1 MTLKKVQL
9 NKIVKNQLPEYV
21 REDFP
26 LVGEFLSAYYKGQE
40 YQGGPIDLVNN
51 IDSYIKLSENGNI
64 IKSTTL
70 IDRLEETDTDILV
83 ENTDG
88 FPENNGLIKIG
99 DEIISYDS
107 KTDVKFVDCTR
118 GFSGITSFTNPAEP
132 EDLIFSTS
140 TAVPHDNDVV
150 VENLSVLFLE
160 EFLRKTKH
168 QLLYG
173 IQKDLDENLNQ
184 STFIR
189 HSKDF
194 YSTRGTDESFKI
206 LFGALF
212 NEKAEVIRPIDRV
225 VSPSN
230 ANFRKTRDIIVESV
244 LGDPIDLINKT
255 LFQDTFENVSKAYA
269 PVSHV
274 ETINVGINTNIFY
287 KISLDTSWNQNDGS
301 TELLYGEFSAH
312 AKSIIVGDVGIGQ
325 TFIDVD
331 STLGFPNSGTLSF
344 VYANGES
351 GIATYAYKTLNQF
364 LEINPTSIAS
374 SITDRTFID
383 QDTYAYSTGSG
394 TTDGIRVKIR
404 SVLNNLQIPSN
415 TRFYNEGSKI
425 KIKSLGHIGTSF
437 NQNNWIFNS
446 IQNYDIKELK
456 LVDQINSTYK
466 LITKDPNIFRIGDR
480 VRLYDKN
487 DDLLVNQYEVRDV
500 YDSRTILIRGE
511 GIPADTTAI
520 LNVRRDFSRV
530 NSDIHSDLNR
540 LIANIQN
547 VYVGSDSVL
556 VASNSLPAH
565 GGLKLN
571 PRDQKVTISGKYN
584 DEQEEITLTTG
595 IDHNFYTGDAV
606 YYTPEKGSATI
617 TDWKGDTFYQEW
629 IESQLFDEGLY
640 FVKRIDDNIVKLAKS
655 RPNIYSNIFVKVN
668 ASGGDDI
675 EINNN
680 TIEKYDFHE
689 KKIQPQK
696 LLRKIS
702 KPVQDGKIHET
713 PIGYTGILID
723 GVEVLN
729 YKSRDTVY
737 AGQLD
742 AVEVMKSGENYDV
755 INPPLLTID
764 DSVGSGATG
773 YTAVRGSFQEIRILD
788 KGFDFIDNP
797 IVEIT
802 GGNGEG
808 ATAVAK
814 IRTVPHEVT
823 FDATGIATAIQIGID
838 TSIIGFTTYHKFRT
852 GERVEYNTYGKKAL
866 AGLDTGATYY
876 VGSIDNKNIKLYT
889 SFDGAIAVVG
899 TTGFTDYGE
908 GYHSLKSLKGKAVVG
923 TIQVTNP
930 GTGYEN
936 KQRTLQPVGVDTALN
951 IIHLPDHDY
960 KDQEIIQYATSGTV
974 IDGLDTSLDYY
985 VKVIDKDSF
994 KLANVGVGTTVKD
1007 FYYRTEQWADFRSTG
1022 VGTHSFNY
1030 PPISV
1035 TVTGTV
1041 GINSIEGDTFQC
1053 VAQPIVRGEI
1063 TSVHLTENGVG
1074 YGASE
1079 VLNFER
1085 NPDITLNQG
1094 RGAYLSPVVHN
1105 GSIVDVSVSLGGT
1118 DYLTPPNIVVSGLGT
1133 GAELVPEMNA
1143 LGNIVSIKVN
1153 KGGIGYGVS
1162 TTTVKVE
1169 VSGKKVLFRPK
1180 VQEWTVNNFKRNFG
1194 NLLNDDIFINRPT
1207 NRQFGLQCSYAYAP
1221 RSLRKILYTS
1231 GSDGDIIYGKKDL
1244 TLKNNQEIGQDK
1256 HSPIIGWAYDGHP
1269 IYGPYGYT
1277 TRTGG
1282 TITQMKSGYIENA
1295 IAKVNRPPTT
1305 VFPEEF
1311 FVEDFEWSYSTD
1323 DGILD
1328 ENNGRFCVTP
1338 EYPNGTYAYFATFE
1352 SDVEGTGPFVN
1363 YKKPSFPYLIGKN
1376 FNAAPEKF
1384 NYERLSNQDDI
1395 NLNNT
1400 DWIRNTFPYALDKD
1414 NSGYDYVQE
1423 SYTFSTQDSIIKSVE
1438 KSGVDIVGIV
1448 TGGTKYQV
1456 GDKVVFEDDTEHNFA
1471 AAARISKV
1479 AGPGISTISVNPV
1492 LLDDVEFYT
1501 TGRKGE
1507 FIGIASTSHN
1517 IKNQTVLE
1525 ISGLSTTSSKLEG
1538 SYFVGIAT
1546 NQLSLETGIGTEGVT
1561 GIVTYL
1567 SVKGNLRYPA
1577 IKENDLLRLSGIL
1590 TTGNFGDEDV
1600 KVLNV
1605 DRLNSRIRVLRDL
1618 KAQTGLSH
1626 TATTIIKDLPR
1637 KFTFKTG
1644 ITTSYSPKVNRE
1656 YYFYPLESVGLGT
1669 ATPVGIAGTV
1679 VGSGSTIMFENPG
1692 AGISTIFVE
1701 AQSIYLPNHSL
1712 QTGDEVTYHTNTGTS
1727 IGIIT
1732 AANNVAIGT
1741 EIALNLYPSLFVA
1754 KIDNNHIGVSSVK
1767 VGLGSTGMFVGA
1779 ATSTAHTGL
1788 VYFAGVGT
1796 GVYHSF
1802 KTKSY
1807 NSDIVKGSI
1816 EQNRVTVALGSTHGL
1831 NHNEEVNITV
1841 NPRNTGITTVQYDKP
1856 NRKVI
1861 TRGLGFAASG
1871 VTTST
1876 SLTGTPDSIEIANHG
1891 LTTGQKVIHKSATPV
1906 GGLVHEKEYFV
1917 YVINRNKIKLCLD
1930 KYETGKT
1937 IPGFVGLTTANVGTL
1952 CEINPTLNF
1961 YRDSNIT
1968 FDLSDSSLSYTRGS
1982 EKYPAFELEFYRDA
1996 SYTDKYE
2003 TNGTS
2008 RTFDI
2013 VKTGTIG
2020 VDATAKVTLA
2030 VNENTPDVFYY
2041 KLTPVDQKEN
2051 PQVYKDLVIDDIVDG
2066 YNQVIIKESA
2076 YSGRYKILLESEN
2089 TFTYN
2094 LGKYPE
2100 SESYSGSTSQ
2110 LEYDTNST
2118 SAYGRITDVQ
2128 IVSTGS
2134 GYLEVPGITTVTS
2147 DTGSGCILEAS
2158 STTIGRVNKTVIE
2171 NIGFDYPT
2179 DKTLRPEVAFPQILK
2194 IEALTGF
2201 DFVGVTSLGRGYNTA
2216 PSLVVI
2222 DNRTKKQITDVDLRY
2237 HLDVSGAHVEILKNT
2252 NSLFN
2257 TTPTI
2262 LPTGNPNG
2270 IKMKEFS
2277 YNTNTQVVTATYKN
2291 PVSRVEDFVLEV
2303 GDRIMVENV
2312 AVGVGSTGYGYNS
2325 KNYDYNLF
2333 TITGV
2338 STNLGAFPTITYSM
2352 ADFLDKSVN
2361 ALPGRFDSVKSGAIV
2376 TPEKYFPQFSSIL
2389 ASNQFNPEEGV
2400 TNGTATGDVFKWDPQ
2415 TGELVVESNRE
2426 FEVGTVI
2433 ESQETGSKGK
2443 IVSKLSAE
2451 SIYDLDYYSIVEN
2464 GWEYTTGFLNDELQ
2478 RIHDNEYYQNFSYAI
2493 KSRVTFDDWKDV
2505 VSSLNHAAGFKKFSD
2520 LQLESIQD
2528 NPNDL
2533 EIQVSSLTDIVVD
2546 FHGYESLHTVE
2557 TFDLATENYLV
2568 GDDLI
2573 FSNEINF
2580 ENRILTDYAQSVGN
2594 RVLQVDDISGDFDDN
2609 ARTSRYADVFRQ
2621 STKDG
2626 RSQKIVCYVRDR
2638 LYGGERQMMIV
2649 NALHDIDRGFSMI
2662 NQYGDVSTV
2671 EDLGSFDYIYEG
2683 GETILRYFPTK
2694 YEVNNYS
2701 IRTFSYNLD
2710 KNVLGIETSVAS
2722 IGSTTIGVSTDF
2734 TGSLVSIAST
2744 NVQIAGGAADEIY
2757 RFVGVG
2763 TNISGTRSA
2772 KILVTA
2778 ETDTGRV
2785 EYDEVSLISD
2795 GTNVTWQE
2803 FGQLTIHSYLDP
2815 YSSAGNIGTF
2825 YSYMNGEDIVLKYTP
2840 DAGFTTTRVN
2850 AIAVAFS
2857 TERYKNESQTDYEF
2871 QYGSMQAQSKFME
2884 AAADPDAVGIASYAD
2899 DYDAAYFIVQASDM
2913 ATNSHCLTE
2922 GIIIDDYAENGND
2935 TVYMTE
2941 YGEIHVGAAFTDLG
2955 TIDGRRASGDR
2966 TEITYRPASG
2976 RDIDVKI
2983 FMNTLRINE
2992 NTNVSPGGRELG
3004 GEILKEFNN
3013 ATIETNG
3020 ATYEG
3025 TENTVKKQFNL
3036 QYKNEDI
3043 FRRNFDG
3050 SSGVTVNVSNN
3061 TLEIPNHFFVTGEEV
3076 KYSVK
3081 TGFTTDAISIANTS
3095 FAGIGSTTR
3104 IPSSVFVIKQSEN
3117 IIKLARSAE
3126 DALKSN
3132 PVELDITSVGIG
3144 TSHSFT
3150 STNQNQ
3156 KVMMLV
3162 DNMIQSPIAGTS
3174 VTTTLADSAA
3184 LAQDV
3189 IKFTGI
3195 SSFAGADYIQVGSG
3209 NTIECMKILSVGI
3222 GSTNAIKVRRG
3233 WLGTPEVGFATGAL
3247 VQKIRGHYNIVENDI
3262 HFIEP
3267 PHGAQPMGSTTNPPD
3282 QRDYLGIT
3290 TASSFQGRVFMR
3302 SGVENTSNETYT
3314 DNYLY
3319 DDISNKFTGYDKEF
3333 PLTVD
3338 KQAVTGVSTNNAII
3352 IINGVFQGPGANN
3365 NYTMSEVGGG
3375 TSISFT
3381 GSASSVGFDPNNANI
3396 PVGGVI
3402 VSVSSTDGFG
3412 YQPLVSAGG
3421 TVIVSSAGTISNI
3434 TIGNTGSGYRVGLQ
3448 TVNVAIQTA
3457 SNLDAQSY
3465 LDRSSFIG
3473 IGTAQIVDGNITG
3486 IAITNPG
3493 IIYTPRD
3500 ISNAGYSSVTGIT
3513 TITTTKPHG
3522 LVVGDD
3528 IRISGLAFTCEYAKS
3543 MSISTA
3549 SYGHTSGIM
3558 TVSVGLNTVGVTTF
3572 SYDNVVGVGT
3582 VTLSEPHKIAHATGV
3597 GRSFTLALLNVGIA
3611 RSGVDY
3617 GSTTWPNS
3625 DTATGDTFQILSV
3638 PSPTELAFTAG
3649 ISTLTHTY
3657 TSGGHLG
3664 FGHKMKVGDTAIL
3677 TGLAFTGHSGL
3688 TTDYYPHG
3696 KDAAYDTSVEITNDG
3711 TAYTVTNASYNPTTG
3726 VLTLT
3731 VPAHGFSNGDKIRLV
3746 DGSLTFTCSQN
3757 NHKTQHEYPRVT
3769 DPASGEW
3776 LTISN
3781 KTTNTFR
3788 VNVLTNAPA
3797 SNTSTYTFVSAKTDG
3812 LIHQGPTITV
3822 NVGSAGDNDS
3832 YTHTFVSAATSA
3844 IISGGN
3850 YTHNFAYAIKGGVRS
3865 GGGDYPYTFSSA
3877 VDGGVTAAGVGTMT
3891 PTDAAY
3897 NPTTGDLTLTID
3909 NHGLNTGNTVGIA
3922 TSAITFTCS
3931 MDQHNTEHAYPRAN
3945 DPIADDSNIAITGF
3959 TTNTFTIN
3967 VGATPIVTHNVT
3979 NAVYTPT
3986 TGVLVLTLDDTHGL
4000 LTGKSVRLV
4009 DESLYFTCEMDGNSS
4024 YHAYPR
4030 STDPVSYNAV
4040 SIAATT
4046 TTTITLNVGVTTT
4059 VYYDVAVGSGTSA
4072 TSYNA
4077 STGELVLNVGMG
4089 HSLRKGR
4096 NIKIATDSLTF
4107 NCTKD
4112 GNATNHTY
4120 PRVPTANYR
4129 GMEVVG
4135 IGTTVTEV
4143 SISAGIETLAKYYQ
4157 GGGVIQEALITPRGT
4172 DAGAG
4177 GMTVLTVID
4186 TKKFTINSGK
4196 SEYHHLYARGGSVTR
4211 KMDVVIDDPLSY
4223 TDIPLAYSSTSP
4235 GTGGLQATAD
4245 IVVSMGSTIID
4256 FNIKN
4261 TGYGY
4266 NVGHILTLPIT
4277 GAIGIP
4283 TTSNANFNEF
4293 KLEVLEADYDVFTGW
4308 SVGQLQVLDNFSEL
4322 FDGVRKS
4329 FPITLDGEVLSI
4341 QAKRGSLITIQDTL
4355 LVFINDILQVPGKGY
4370 EFSGGSQITFTEAP
4384 KGPSP
4389 DGMYEGDTMKFLFY
4403 KGTGG
4408 GDVIDVDVI
4417 ETIKKGDDVT
4427 LEYDSRV
4434 NAGLLGIQ
4442 EDKRTVTQVTSTN
4455 SVDTNIY
4462 FGPGLTPD
4470 GSLTRS
4476 ITWKRQLEDRYIDGK
4491 IVGKN
4496 RELYD
4501 ANIFPYAHLIQPVGV
4516 GTTIAYVDNLRPI
4529 FDPQDESQVSTDFQ
4543 KSVTLVSQADKLGAA
4558 ATSFVGGGSTVISV
4572 AISTG
4577 GRGYTSAPQVTI
4589 QNPVGLGT
4597 TARAEATASITDGVV
4612 TSITITNDGGVG
4624 YSQTTHPLVLISP
4637 PTYTRENNSVD
4648 SYNGDSGII
4657 VGFGTTSTT
4666 SGPELVFDLYIPED
4680 SHLRDASNTG
4690 TAVTQSGITT
4700 ADYFSVYNSNVGIA
4714 DTGAGIG
4721 VTPFTSK
4728 SIDDRVIGFSTQFV
4742 DAIFQVGSADIIE
4755 RHVLGIGT
4763 TSVTRIHTSV
4773 LTGIGTENLDSAG
4786 ITMDSTTLK
4795 FDNEASGN
4803 VYAGTISTTTNGQA
4817 YFGNYSWGKIV
4828 LGPRIAANSY
4838 TYYGEQG
4845 FAGIST
4851 GDMIFRRPK
4860 LKTVGYS
4867 T

>member
-21 REDFP
+21 RSDFP

-40 YQGGPIDLVNN
+40 YQGAPIDLVNN
-51 IDSYIKLSENGNI
+51 IDSYIKLSECGNI
-64 IKSTTL
+64 TKSTTL
-70 IDRLEETDTDILV
+70 TTRIEETDTDILV
-83 ENTDG
+83 GNTDG
-88 FPENNGLIKIG
+88 FPDNNGLIKIN
-99 DEIISYDS
+99 DEIISYES
-107 KTDVKFVDCTR
+107 KTDIRFLNCTR
-118 GFSGITSFTNPAEP
+118 GFSGITSFENPTEP

-140 TAVPHDNDVV
+140 TAVPHDEDVV
-150 VENLSVLFLE
+150 VENLSILFLE
-160 EFLRKTKH
+160 EFLRKAKH

-173 IQKDLDENLNQ
+173 IQRDLDPKLNQ

-189 HSKDF
+189 QSKDF

-206 LFGALF
+206 LFAALF
-212 NEKAEVIRPIDRV
+212 NEKAEVIRPMDRV

-230 ANFRKTRDIIVESV
+230 ANFKKTRDIIVESV

-255 LFQDTFENVSKAYA
+255 LFQDSFENISKAYA

-274 ETINVGINTNIFY
+274 ESINVGINTNIFY
-287 KISLDTSWNQNDGS
+287 KISLDNSWNQNDGS
-301 TELLYGEFSAH
+301 TELLYGDFSAH
-312 AKSIIVGDVGIGQ
+312 SKSIIVGDVGIAQ

-351 GIATYAYKTLNQF
+351 GIATYSYKTLNQF
-364 LEINPTSIAS
+364 LGINATSIAS
-374 SITDRTFID
+374 SITDKSYID
-383 QDTYAYSTGSG
+383 QDTFAYSAGAG

-404 SVLNNLQIPSN
+404 SVLNNLQIPTN
-415 TRFYNEGSKI
+415 TRYYNEGSKI
-425 KIKSLGHIGTSF
+425 KIKSLGHIGNNF
-437 NQNNWIFNS
+437 NQNNWIFNT

-456 LVDQINSTYK
+456 LIDQLNFTYR
-466 LITKDPNIFRIGDR
+466 LVTKDPNIFRIGDNI
-480 VRLYDKN
+480 RLYDKN
-487 DDLLVNQYEVRDV
+487 GVLLDNQYEVRDA
-500 YDSRTILIRGE
+500 YDSDTVLIRGE
-511 GIPADTTAI
+511 GIPQDTTTIVNA
-520 LNVRRDFSRV
+520 RRDFSRV
-530 NSDIHSDLNR
+530 DSDIHSDLNR
-540 LIANIQN
+540 LIANVQN
-547 VYVGSDSVL
+547 VYVGGDSVL
-556 VASNSLPAH
+556 VASNSLPSH
-565 GGLKLN
+565 GKLKLN
-571 PRDQKVTISGKYN
+571 PRDQKVKISGKYN
-584 DEQEEITLTTG
+584 NEAEEIILTVG

-606 YYTPEKGSATI
+606 YYTPEKGSAII
-617 TDWKGDTFYQEW
+617 TDWKGDEFYQEW
-629 IESQLFDEGLY
+629 IKSQLFDEGLY
-640 FVKRIDDNIVKLAKS
+640 FVKRIDDHIVKLAKS
-655 RPNIYSNIFVKVN
+655 LPNIYNNIFVSVN
-668 ASGGDDI
+668 ASGGDSI
-675 EINNN
+675 EINDN
-680 TIEKYDFHE
+680 TIEKYYFHE

-702 KPVQDGKIHET
+702 KPVQDGKVHET

-742 AVEVMKSGENYDV
+742 AIEVNKGGQNYDV
-755 INPPLLTID
+755 INPPLLGIN

-773 YTAVRGSFQEIRILD
+773 YVAVEGSFQEIRVLD
-788 KGFDFIDNP
+788 SGFDFIDVP
-797 IVEIT
+797 IVKIT

-808 ATAVAK
+808 ATAEAK
-814 IRTVPHEVT
+814 IITAEHEVT
-823 FDATGIATAIQIGID
+823 FDATGVSTSIQIGID

-852 GERVEYNTYGKKAL
+852 GERIEYKTFGKKAL
-866 AGLDTGATYY
+866 AGLNTGATYY
-876 VGSIDNKNIKLYT
+876 VGVVDNKNVKLYT
-889 SFDGAIAVVG
+889 SFDGSVAGVG
-899 TTGFTDYGE
+899 TTGFNDYGE

-951 IIHLPDHDY
+951 IIHIHDHGY
-960 KDQEIIQYATSGTV
+960 RDQEIVQYSSDGNV
-974 IDGLDTSLDYY
+974 IEGLSTSLDYY
-985 VKVIDKDSF
+985 VKVINKDSF

-1007 FYYRTEQWADFRSTG
+1007 FYYRTEQWSNFRSIG

-1035 TVTGTV
+1035 TVTGSV
-1041 GINSIEGDTFQC
+1041 GISSIEGDTFQC
-1053 VAQPIVRGEI
+1053 IAQPIVRGQI
-1063 TSVHLTENGVG
+1063 TSIHLTENGVG

-1094 RGAYLSPVVHN
+1094 RGVYLSPVVHN

-1118 DYLTPPNIVVSGLGT
+1118 DYNTPPNIVVSGLGT

-1143 LGNIVSIKVN
+1143 QGNIVSVKVN

-1162 TTTVKVE
+1162 TTTVRAE
-1169 VSGKKVLFRPK
+1169 VAGKKASFRPL
-1180 VQEWTVNNFKRNFG
+1180 VQQWRVNNFKRNFA
-1194 NLLNDDIFINRPT
+1194 NLLNDDIFIDRPT
-1207 NRQFGLQCSYAYAP
+1207 NRAFDLQCSYAYAP

-1231 GSDGDIIYGKKDL
+1231 GSDGDILYGKKDL

-1282 TITQMKSGYIENA
+1282 TITQMKSGYTENA
-1295 IAKVNRPPTT
+1295 TARVNRPPTT

-1311 FVEDFEWSYSTD
+1311 FVEDFKWSYSTD

-1338 EYPNGTYAYFATFE
+1338 EYPNGTYAYFSTFE
-1352 SDVEGTGPFVN
+1352 ADVEGTGPFVDF
-1363 YKKPSFPYLIGKN
+1363 KKPAFPYLIGEN

-1395 NLNNT
+1395 NLNDT

-1423 SYTFSTQDSIIKSVE
+1423 SYTYSTQDSIIKSTE
-1438 KSGVDIVGIV
+1438 KSGIDAVGIV

-1456 GDKVVFEDDTEHNFA
+1456 GDKVVFEQNTPHNFS
-1471 AAARISKV
+1471 AAARVSKV
-1479 AGPGISTISVNPV
+1479 AGAGIATISINAVQ
-1492 LLDDVEFYT
+1492 LDDVELYPS
-1501 TGRKGE
+1501 GAKGE
-1507 FIGIASTSHN
+1507 FIGIATTSHGIIN
-1517 IKNQTVLE
+1517 NTVLT

-1538 SYFVGIAT
+1538 SYNVGITT
-1546 NQLSLETGIGTEGVT
+1546 NQLSLTVGIATEAVT

-1567 SVKGNLRYPA
+1567 SVNGNLTYPA
-1577 IKENDLLRLSGIL
+1577 IKENDRLRLSGIL
-1590 TTGNFGDEDV
+1590 TTGNFGDEEV

-1626 TATTIIKDLPR
+1626 TATTVIKDIPR
-1637 KFTFKTG
+1637 KFYFYTG
-1644 ITTSYSPKVNRE
+1644 ITTTYSPKLNTE
-1656 YYFYPLESVGLGT
+1656 YYFYPGESVGLGT
-1669 ATPVGIAGTV
+1669 ATPIGIAGTV
-1679 VGSGSTIMFENPG
+1679 VGSGSTITFENPG
-1692 AGISTIFVE
+1692 AGITTIFVE
-1701 AQSIYLPNHSL
+1701 SQSIYLPNHKL

-1741 EIALNLYPSLFVA
+1741 EIALNLYPSLYVA
-1754 KIDNNHIGVSSVK
+1754 RIDRDHIGVSSVK
-1767 VGLGSTGMFVGA
+1767 VGMGSTGMFVGA

-1802 KTKSY
+1802 KTQSY
-1807 NSDIVKGSI
+1807 TDIIKGSI
-1816 EQNRVTVALGSTHGL
+1816 EQNRVTVATASTHGL
-1831 NHNEEVNITV
+1831 SHNNTVDITV
-1841 NPRNTGITTVQYDKP
+1841 NPRNTGITTVQYNKP
-1856 NRKVI
+1856 NRKVV
-1861 TRGLGFAASG
+1861 TRGLGFTASG
-1871 VTTST
+1871 VTSTT
-1876 SLTGTPDSIEIANHG
+1876 SLTGTPDSISIINHG
-1891 LTTGQKVIHKSATPV
+1891 LITGQKVIHKSETPA

-1917 YVINRNKIKLCLD
+1917 YVIDRNKIKLCLD
-1930 KYETGKT
+1930 KYESQKS
-1937 IPGFVGLTTANVGTL
+1937 IPTFVGIHTANVGTL
-1952 CEINPTLNF
+1952 CEVNPTLNF

-1982 EKYPAFELEFYRDA
+1982 EQYPAFELEFYRDA

-2003 TNGTS
+2003 TNATS
-2008 RTFDI
+2008 RQFDI
-2013 VKTGTIG
+2013 VRTGTVG
-2020 VDATAKVTLA
+2020 VTADAKLTLA
-2030 VNENTPDVFYY
+2030 VNKDTPDVFYY
-2041 KLTPVDQKEN
+2041 KLTPVDKIEN
-2051 PQVYKDLVIDDIVDG
+2051 PQVYKDLVIDDIIDG
-2066 YNQVIIKESA
+2066 YNQVNIKESDYA
-2076 YSGRYKILLESEN
+2076 GKFNILLESEN

-2100 SESYSGSTSQ
+2100 SDSYSGSTSQ

-2118 SAYGRITDVQ
+2118 SAYGRITDIQ
-2128 IVSTGS
+2128 IISTGS
-2134 GYLEVPGITTVTS
+2134 GYPEVPGITTVTS
-2147 DTGSGCILEAS
+2147 DTGSGFILEAS
-2158 STTIGRVNKTVIE
+2158 SKTIGRINKSRIE

-2179 DKTLRPEVAFPQILK
+2179 DKTLRPAVAFPQILK

-2216 PSLVVI
+2216 PSLVVV

-2237 HLDVSGAHVEILKNT
+2237 HLGVSGAHVEILENT

-2291 PVSRVEDFVLEV
+2291 PVSRVEDFTLEV

-2312 AVGVGSTGYGYNS
+2312 SVGVGSTGLGYNS
-2325 KNYDYNLF
+2325 INYDYNLF

-2352 ADFLDKSVN
+2352 ADFLNKDAN
-2361 ALPGRFDSVKSGAIV
+2361 QLPGRFQSVTSGAIV
-2376 TPEKYFPQFSSIL
+2376 TPEKYFPQFDSIL
-2389 ASNQFNPEEGV
+2389 ASNQFNPAEGV
-2400 TNGTATGDVFKWDPQ
+2400 TNGTAVGNVFKWDPE
-2415 TGELVVESNRE
+2415 TGELVVESNRD
-2426 FEVGTVI
+2426 FEVGTII
-2433 ESQETGSKGK
+2433 ESKETGSKGK
-2443 IVSKLSAE
+2443 IVSKLSTD

-2528 NPNDL
+2528 DPNGL
-2533 EIQVSSLTDIVVD
+2533 EIGVDSETEVVVD
-2546 FHGYESLHTVE
+2546 FQGYESLHSVE

-2568 GDDLI
+2568 GDKT
-2573 FSNEINF
+2573 FSDEINF

-2594 RVLQVDDISGDFDDN
+2594 RVLNVDDISGDFDDN

-2626 RSQKIVCYVRDR
+2626 RSQKIVAYVRDR
-2638 LYGGERQMMIV
+2638 LYGGERQLMII

-2671 EDLGSFDYIYEG
+2671 EDLGSYDYVYEG

-2694 YEVNNYS
+2694 FEINNYN

-2722 IGSTTIGVSTDF
+2722 IGSTTIGISTDF

-2795 GTNVTWQE
+2795 GTNVSWQE

-2825 YSYMNGEDIVLKYTP
+2825 FSYMNGEDIVLKYTP

-2857 TERYKNESQTDYEF
+2857 TERYKNESQSDYEF
-2871 QYGSMQAQSKFME
+2871 QYGSMQVQSKFME

-2922 GIIIDDYAENGND
+2922 GIIVDDYADNGND
-2935 TVYMTE
+2935 TVYMTQ

-2955 TIDGRRASGDR
+2955 TIDGRRGSGDR

-2983 FMNTLRINE
+2983 FMNTLRVDE
-2992 NTNVSPGGRELG
+2992 NTNVSPGGREVG
-3004 GEILKEFNN
+3004 GDILKEFNN

-3036 QYKNEDI
+3036 TYKTDDI

-3050 SSGVTVNVSNN
+3050 SSETTVNVSNN
-3061 TLEIPNHFFVTGEEV
+3061 TLEIPNHFFVTGEEL

-3081 TGFTTDAISIANTS
+3081 TGFTTDTISIANTS

-3104 IPSSVFVIKQSEN
+3104 MPSSVFVIKQSEN

-3156 KVMMLV
+3156 KVLMLI

-3222 GSTNAIKVRRG
+3222 GSTNQIKVRRG
-3233 WLGTPEVGFATGAL
+3233 WLGTPEAGFGTGAL

-3267 PHGAQPMGSTTNPPD
+3267 PHGAQPFGTSTNPPD

-3290 TASSFQGRVFMR
+3290 TSSSFQGRVFMR
-3302 SGVENTSNETYT
+3302 SGVENTASETYT
-3314 DNYLY
+3314 SNYLY

-3338 KQAVTGVSTNNAII
+3338 KQAITGVSTNNAII

-3421 TVIVSSAGTISNI
+3421 TVTVSAAGTISNI
-3434 TIGNTGSGYRVGLQ
+3434 TIGNTGSGYRVGIQ
-3448 TVNVAIQTA
+3448 TVNVAIQTS
-3457 SNLDAQSY
+3457 SNLDAQSF

-3473 IGTAQIVDGNITG
+3473 MGTAQITDGNITG
-3486 IAITNPG
+3486 IAITNTG

-3549 SYGHTSGIM
+3549 SFGHTSGIM

-3664 FGHKMKVGDTAIL
+3664 FGHKMKVGDTTIL

-3711 TAYTVTNASYNPTTG
+3711 TTHTVTNASYNPTTG

-3731 VPAHGFSNGDKIRLV
+3731 VPSHGFSNGDKIRLV
-3746 DGSLTFTCSQN
+3746 DSSLTFTCSQN
-3757 NHKTQHEYPRVT
+3757 NHKTQHEYPRAT
-3769 DPASGEW
+3769 DPSSGEW

-3788 VNVLTNAPA
+3788 VNVLTNTPA
-3797 SNTSTYTFVSAKTDG
+3797 SNTSTYTFVSAIADG
-3812 LIHQGPTITV
+3812 LIHQGATVTV

-3844 IISGGN
+3844 IVSGGN
-3850 YTHNFAYAIKGGVRS
+3850 YSHNFAYAIKGGVRS
-3865 GGGDYPYTFSSA
+3865 GGNYLHTFASA
-3877 VDGGVTAAGVGTMT
+3877 VAGGVDASGVGTMT
-3891 PTDAAY
+3891 PTDASY
-3897 NPTTGDLTLTID
+3897 DPTTGDLVLTIA
-3909 NHGLNTGNTVGIA
+3909 NHGLNTGNTVSIA

-3931 MDQHNTEHAYPRAN
+3931 MDQHNTDHAYPRAT
-3945 DPIADDSNIAITGF
+3945 DPVAGIQTAVTGF
-3959 TTNTFTIN
+3959 TTSTFTIN
-3967 VGATPIVTHNVT
+3967 VGTSPIVTHNVT

-3986 TGVLVLTLDDTHGL
+3986 TGALVLTLDDTHGL
-4000 LTGKSVRLV
+4000 LTGKSVRIV
-4009 DESLYFTCEMDGNSS
+4009 DESLFFTCDMDGNSS
-4024 YHAYPR
+4024 YHPYPR

-4040 SIAATT
+4040 SIASTT

-4059 VYYDVAVGSGTSA
+4059 VYYNVAVGSGSSA

-4077 STGELVLNVGMG
+4077 STGDLVLNVGMG

-4096 NIKIATDSLTF
+4096 SIKIATDSLSF
-4107 NCTKD
+4107 KCTKD

-4120 PRVPTANYR
+4120 PRVPTDNYR

-4135 IGTTVTEV
+4135 IGTTVTEL
-4143 SISAGIETLAKYYQ
+4143 SISAGIATLAKYYQ

-4177 GMTVLTVID
+4177 GMTILTVID
-4186 TKKFTINSGK
+4186 TKSFTVNSGK

-4223 TDIPLAYSSTSP
+4223 TDIPLAYSSISP
-4235 GTGGLQATAD
+4235 GIGGLQATAD

-4256 FNIKN
+4256 FEIKN

-4283 TTSNANFNEF
+4283 TTSSANFNEF
-4293 KLEVLEADYDVFTGW
+4293 KLEILEADYDVFTGW
-4308 SVGQLQVLDNFSEL
+4308 SIGQLQVLDNFASL
-4322 FDGVRKS
+4322 FDGVRKT

-4341 QAKRGSLITIQDTL
+4341 QAKRGSLISIQDTI

-4370 EFSGGSQITFTEAP
+4370 EFSGGSQISFTEAP
-4384 KGPSP
+4384 KGPSN
-4389 DGMYEGDTMKFLFY
+4389 DGLYDGDTMKFLFY

-4417 ETIKKGDDVT
+4417 ETVKKGDDLR

-4434 NAGLLGIQ
+4434 NAGLYGLQ
-4442 EDKRTVTQVTSTN
+4442 EDTRTVSQVTSTN

-4462 FGPGLTPD
+4462 FGPGLTED

-4476 ITWKRQLEDRYIDGK
+4476 VTWTRQLEDKYIDGK
-4491 IVGKN
+4491 IIGKD

-4529 FDPQDESQVSTDFQ
+4529 FDPQNESQVSTNFQ
-4543 KSVTLVSQADKLGAA
+4543 KSVTIVSQADKLGAA

-4597 TARAEATASITDGVV
+4597 TAKAEATASITDGVV

-4624 YSQTTHPLVLISP
+4624 YSQTTHPYVLISP

-4648 SYNGDSGII
+4648 SYNGDSGVI
-4657 VGFGTTSTT
+4657 VGFGTTSTS
-4666 SGPELVFDLYIPED
+4666 SGPELVFDLFIPED
-4680 SHLRDASNTG
+4680 SNLRDAAITG
-4690 TAVTQSGITT
+4690 TAVTQCGITT
-4700 ADYFSVYNSNVGIA
+4700 SDYFTVFNSNVGVA

-4755 RHVLGIGT
+4755 RHVLGIGM

-4773 LTGIGTENLDSAG
+4773 LTGIGTENLDSVG
-4786 ITMDSTTLK
+4786 ITMDTTSLT

-4828 LGPRIAANSY
+4828 LGPRIASNSY
-4838 TYYGEQG
+4838 TYYGQQG